1 MGICEDNRICMYV
14 CVVLDI
20 ARLVEWLSQWS
31 GGRERRASH
40 DEHVAGEVT
49 AVAAKLEQKEAE
61 LRKVSEK

>member
-1 MGICEDNRICMYV
+1 MC
-14 CVVLDI
+14 CVGYSKV
-20 ARLVEWLSQWS
+20 
-31 GGRERRASH
+31 GGVSH